1 MKLTWERGWWK
12 TPHLIRE
19 PVKTLHQY
27 LETTTL
33 FDETNRASLKSKPV
47 KAMSFAPMIKEEGLQ
62 VLPTRKST

>member
-1 MKLTWERGWWK
+1 MKITWERGWWK
-12 TPHLIRE
+12 TPHLIKG

-47 KAMSFAPMIKEEGLQ
+47 NAMGFATKKGNGLQ
-62 VLPTRKST
+62 ILPTRKST